1 MATAP
6 AQPIRPRREMQEV
19 KAPEQFQFA
28 KQGSMVE
35 GIFLNIE
42 PKEIEDKTSKQ
53 KKQVMEYMFQLE
65 NRERLTFL
73 GSWDLD
79 RKLNPGLIGHFVS
92 VRYERDDDSFAK
104 SGQNAA
110 KIFKVVASKEKESGF

>member
-6 AQPIRPRREMQEV
+6 STPIRPRREMQEV
-19 KAPEQFQFA
+19 KAPEQFQFT

-42 PKEIEDKTSKQ
+42 PKDITDKTTKQ
-53 KKQVMEYMFQLE
+53 TKRVMEYMFQLE

-79 RKLNPGLIGHFVS
+79 RKLNPDLIGHFVS

-104 SGQNAA
+104 TGQNAA
-110 KIFKVVASKEKESGF
+110 KIFKVVASKEKEPGF

>member
-1 MATAP
+1 MATNAVP
-6 AQPIRPRREMQEV
+6 MKPRREMQEV
-19 KAPEQFQFA
+19 KAPEQFQFT
-28 KQGSMVE
+28 KQGSTIE

-42 PKEIEDKTSKQ
+42 PKTIEDKTTHEP
-53 KKQVMEYMFQLE
+53 KQVMEYMFQLE
-65 NRERLTFL
+65 DRQRLTFL

-79 RKLNPGLIGHFVS
+79 RKLNPDLIGHFVS

-104 SGQNAA
+104 AGQNKA